1 MVANKVVEVT
11 VLAEVEEDT
20 TILTR
25 EIEMV
30 TKVVLE
36 EG

>member
-1 MVANKVVEVT
+1 MVANKVVEVI

-25 EIEMV
+25 EIEML
-30 TKVVLE
+30 TKVVPE

>member
-1 MVANKVVEVT
+1 MVANKVVEVI